1 MTADW
6 TCNVCGIGYTE
17 AHERAEGAR
26 WTFHWAGPVQ
36 DPYVE
41 ICSDECWRIFAV
53 RARRISPFYESS
65 DGEVEDIFEA
75 LSNNSIAAGDGAA
88 KSRSFLRECAS
99 DLAYTALNAPIDQL
113 RDAVAVMA
121 RRVDGIADFECL
133 RDALIADDPAI
144 SLLNASSSIREPL
157 LREMAAEFAGKVVSM
172 QNPFDAR

>member
-17 AHERAEGAR
+17 AHERVEGAR

-53 RARRISPFYESS
+53 RARRVSPFYQAA
-65 DGEVEDIFEA
+65 DGEVKDIFEA

-88 KSRSFLRECAS
+88 ISRSSLREQAS
-99 DLAYTALNAPIDQL
+99 HLVNQAFHASLDQL
-113 RDAVAVMA
+113 REALSGMGRSVG
-121 RRVDGIADFECL
+121 RVADFECL
-133 RDALIADDPAI
+133 RDALIDDDPVM
-144 SLLNASSSIREPL
+144 SLLAASNNLREPR
-157 LREMAAEFAGKVVSM
+157 LREMAAEFAAKVAFTR
-172 QNPFDAR
+172 NPLQGQ